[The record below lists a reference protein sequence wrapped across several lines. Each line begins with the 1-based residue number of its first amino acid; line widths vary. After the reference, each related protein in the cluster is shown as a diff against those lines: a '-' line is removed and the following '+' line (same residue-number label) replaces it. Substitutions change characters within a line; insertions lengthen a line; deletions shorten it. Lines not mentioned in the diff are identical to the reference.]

1 MRIISPSRRARGVAV
16 FATVALA
23 LTACAE
29 RDEKSATRSDGEGV
43 AFGASMEEYQAAFE
57 EIDEITLNTQSP
69 APEGSPVGKNF
80 EDYFA
85 AVEEWSGGK
94 IKFNVTFANAV
105 APAPE
110 VDEAIADGRLDLGS
124 VMAGYEP
131 DTYPAYAALSDT
143 SFMGNG
149 SPLEMIMTP
158 HGYISE
164 IAVGNEQVQ
173 EEFAARDLTI
183 LAPAFT
189 GGING
194 IYCGKELRTAA
205 DLKGAQVRISG
216 AAHSA
221 EAKAMG
227 MTPVSLAYEEIYEAL
242 QRGVLDCAFAGIT
255 VVSLADLLSVSP
267 HAILDRNTHFGQVPS
282 ALSVNTEVYEG
293 LPLVAQQLL
302 YDRSDVFI
310 ESNMEG
316 LVGMYRDVLGEVEG
330 KGGSIAGLDEA
341 SQAALDEGNDEFLDA
356 VAKNSAITD
365 GAGLVEQIRSTS
377 DAWRAKVGELDYDVE
392 VDYADFSAWAQDNEV
407 DFEPFM
413 DEVRT
418 TLSAN
423 RPS

>member
-1 MRIISPSRRARGVAV
+1 
-16 FATVALA
+16 
-23 LTACAE
+23 
-29 RDEKSATRSDGEGV
+29 
-43 AFGASMEEYQAAFE
+43 
-57 EIDEITLNTQSP
+57 
-69 APEGSPVGKNF
+69 
-80 EDYFA
+80 
-85 AVEEWSGGK
+85 
-94 IKFNVTFANAV
+94 
-105 APAPE
+105 
-110 VDEAIADGRLDLGS
+110 
-124 VMAGYEP
+124 
-131 DTYPAYAALSDT
+131 
-143 SFMGNG
+143 
-149 SPLEMIMTP
+149 
-158 HGYISE
+158 
-164 IAVGNEQVQ
+164 
-173 EEFAARDLTI
+173 
-183 LAPAFT
+183 
-189 GGING
+189 
-194 IYCGKELRTAA
+194 
-205 DLKGAQVRISG
+205 
-216 AAHSA
+216 
-221 EAKAMG
+221 
-227 MTPVSLAYEEIYEAL
+227 
-242 QRGVLDCAFAGIT
+242 
-255 VVSLADLLSVSP
+255 
-267 HAILDRNTHFGQVPS
+267 
-282 ALSVNTEVYEG
+282 VNTEVYEG